1 MGTFRFFKQININQ
15 GVYEYL
21 RRADAKLL
29 DVRSPAEY
37 IQGHIPGSTNI
48 PLHSIEDVAYLVEDK
63 ELPLYL
69 YCQTGV
75 RSRMAAAQLKDMGYE
90 NVYNIGGI
98 AAYEGS
104 VES

>member
-1 MGTFRFFKQININQ
+1 MGILTFHKRTDINQ

-21 RRADAKLL
+21 HRTDAKLL

-37 IQGHIPGSTNI
+37 IQGHIPGSMNVPMHT
-48 PLHSIEDVAYLVEDK
+48 IEELEYLVEDK
-63 ELPLYL
+63 KQPLYL
-69 YCQTGV
+69 YCQTGA
-75 RSRMAAAQLKDMGYE
+75 RSRMAATQLKDMGYE

-104 VES
+104 VEC